1 MRSWVSTQLPPAAT
15 PTTKIPRGTRPRSQL
30 ACSTD
35 DAGRPRGP
43 WCRSSSRGRRNAASH
58 QKGGR
63 LRTQEACAGAGEHR
77 GAGVACAL
85 AAATRAPTLVFHLH
99 DDAGAT
105 TSEFTRNSG
114 GDPHCHGYTC
124 RCPSLCTAREDKDGR
139 PRRGACATSCT
150 RTANMPAK
158 APSATTVD
166 GVVSGPSGMMST
178 RRAAWMAT
186 PSSVPAL
193 RPSAVMPADRGRE
206 AALARR
212 W

>member
-1 MRSWVSTQLPPAAT
+1 M
-15 PTTKIPRGTRPRSQL
+15 
-30 ACSTD
+30 
-35 DAGRPRGP
+35 
-43 WCRSSSRGRRNAASH
+43 
-58 QKGGR
+58 
-63 LRTQEACAGAGEHR
+63 ACAS
-77 GAGVACAL
+77 
-85 AAATRAPTLVFHLH
+85 AAATRAPTLVFHLR
-99 DDAGAT
+99 DEAGAT

-114 GDPHCHGYTC
+114 GDPHCRGYTC
-124 RCPSLCTAREDKDGR
+124 RCPSLRTAREDKDGR

-150 RTANMPAK
+150 RTANLPAK
-158 APSATTVD
+158 APSATTGD

-212 W
+212 WYSAAPKPRARGRPGAWSAVPWCDLKCGGQRYSRLRRNARSV